1 MREVKGYLSKSRK
14 GKKLMVQI
22 VYYEN
27 GELHKKT
34 KTLDETN
41 RQKAQRVAD
50 KMIREKEAELQEKE
64 KEKKKKYHNFLY
76 CLDGWLKAKSEEIEE
91 DTADAYAYRVKYI
104 KNFFTVNKPLA
115 TIEELT
121 VQDINAFYQYLL
133 TEGKSSS
140 TDNNPKGLSVRTIR
154 DIAGILNR
162 FFDEAVAYHVVTEN
176 VAKRATIPRQ
186 KENNVKA
193 DGELHFMEFE
203 EAKGFLQFLKEQP
216 KAEECEYLT
225 PRFYI
230 LYPLVVVCLTYGFRR
245 SEVLAL
251 RWDSVR
257 EDEIEVCRTVVRT
270 NRVYYKDNVK
280 TRASHRS
287 YPLTDDVRCLL
298 EELKQEQLRLG
309 IYNDNGFVFVD
320 EYGRGLDPDYVT
332 KLFKKAVKKCE
343 CTQDNLTF
351 HDLRKTCA
359 SLLFEK
365 EWTIDQV
372 AGWIGHSDL
381 ETTRR
386 IYLKITEKWKKD
398 RAEELDGMFGV

>member
-1 MREVKGYLSKSRK
+1 MREVKGYLSKSRN

-176 VAKRATIPRQ
+176 VAK
-186 KENNVKA
+186 
-193 DGELHFMEFE
+193 G
-203 EAKGFLQFLKEQP
+203 QP
-216 KAEECEYLT
+216 FQGRK
-225 PRFYI
+225 
-230 LYPLVVVCLTYGFRR
+230 
-245 SEVLAL
+245 
-251 RWDSVR
+251 
-257 EDEIEVCRTVVRT
+257 
-270 NRVYYKDNVK
+270 K
-280 TRASHRS
+280 T
-287 YPLTDDVRCLL
+287 T
-298 EELKQEQLRLG
+298 
-309 IYNDNGFVFVD
+309 
-320 EYGRGLDPDYVT
+320 
-332 KLFKKAVKKCE
+332 
-343 CTQDNLTF
+343 
-351 HDLRKTCA
+351 
-359 SLLFEK
+359 
-365 EWTIDQV
+365 
-372 AGWIGHSDL
+372 
-381 ETTRR
+381 
-386 IYLKITEKWKKD
+386 
-398 RAEELDGMFGV
+398 